1 MAVPAFAD
9 LRGKLREEI
18 RDDFSLQWTDTALDE
33 IINEAQR
40 EWALFTGSLVGK
52 IEVTANERGT
62 FAAPVDFYEP
72 LRMTTPDNRD
82 VPIVSWRRLNADH
95 WDFRK
100 RVGDIPEAVCFDFD
114 GYGIFRIFPRIPAG
128 KKIGTIFYHRLP
140 RADVWENGDADA
152 VAAHALYQLF
162 RAENKAQAEN
172 HYNDFL
178 NCVTGI
184 ARSWQTLR
192 NRKSMRHGAYY

>member
-1 MAVPAFAD
+1 MAVSAFAT
-9 LRGKLREEI
+9 LRGQLREEI

-40 EWALFTGSLVGK
+40 EWALFTGALVGK
-52 IEVTANERGT
+52 IEITANERGT
-62 FAAPVDFYEP
+62 FAAPVDFFEP
-72 LRMTTPDNRD
+72 LRMVTPDNRD

-95 WDFRK
+95 GDFRE
-100 RVGDIPEAVCFDFD
+100 RTGDTPEAVCFDFD

-128 KKIGTIFYHRLP
+128 KKIGTLFYHRLP
-140 RADVWENGDADA
+140 RMNTLEADDAGA
-152 VAAHALYQLF
+152 VAAHSLYQLF

-178 NCVTGI
+178 TRVTGK

-192 NRKSMRHGAYY
+192 NRKNMRHGVYY